1 MKNANFMLATDK
13 VACFARPHAQ
23 YLEEGVLCGH
33 LGVLC
38 DKCLKGYY
46 EGVQP
51 ALVLDI
57 GNPL

>member
-1 MKNANFMLATDK
+1 M
-13 VACFARPHAQ
+13 PHAQ

-51 ALVLDI
+51 ALEYHLLAAKFLVQIALH
-57 GNPL
+57 PLT